1 MAENITYDWY
11 YDSRE
16 KKISSVIKNYNER
29 EKNLALCCDFIINE
43 TVYKR

>member
-16 KKISSVIKNYNER
+16 KNISSFIK
-29 EKNLALCCDFIINE
+29 KL
-43 TVYKR
+43 